1 MRRDPNSG
9 MAGLLELLR
18 REGVS
23 LPAAIMTVV

>member
-9 MAGLLELLR
+9 MAELLELLPR
-18 REGVS
+18 KGVS